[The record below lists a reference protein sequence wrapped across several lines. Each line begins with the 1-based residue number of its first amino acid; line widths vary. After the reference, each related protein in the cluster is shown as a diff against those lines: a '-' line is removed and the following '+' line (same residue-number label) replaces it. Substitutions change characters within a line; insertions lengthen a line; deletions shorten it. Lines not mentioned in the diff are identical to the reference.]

1 MKWNDSSEHMERNAE
16 HPVQSLCS
24 DPSGANLAC
33 QISQNDMDV
42 SSKKKSQNWT
52 EPKPQS
58 ACKTLFSKTD
68 FLTLSYNLVTSRQEQ
83 KTRRWV
89 SIANSLKHSEKNATE
104 RRHGCYTRT
113 MCLGWSGMVWIC
125 FVLSIFTLMSL
136 RGSHFGTGF
145 VLYPDWPYALV
156 GNLQL
161 DLRARSVR
169 SMSKT
174 K

>member
-1 MKWNDSSEHMERNAE
+1 MERNDE
-16 HPVQSLCS
+16 MKRLKWTHWRHWTPCPISLLWS
-24 DPSGANLAC
+24 LWSEFSMSNKSKL
-33 QISQNDMDV
+33 QDV

-52 EPKPQS
+52 EPKPQR

-89 SIANSLKHSEKNATE
+89 SIANSLKHSEKIATE

-113 MCLGWSGMVWIC
+113 MGLGWSGMAWIC
-125 FVLSIFTLMSL
+125 FALSIFTLMSL

-145 VLYPDWPYALV
+145 VLYPDWP
-156 GNLQL
+156 
-161 DLRARSVR
+161 
-169 SMSKT
+169 
-174 K
+174 